1 MRGDLPQFFLNFRC
15 CIFCQFVLEVPVTMT
30 YPAVFH
36 MIDSLVIR
44 LQDFKTSWRPH
55 NKNNSNNNDLSRDS

>member
-1 MRGDLPQFFLNFRC
+1 M
-15 CIFCQFVLEVPVTMT
+15 FCQFVLEVPVTMT
-30 YPAVFH
+30 YPDVFH

-55 NKNNSNNNDLSRDS
+55 NKNNANNYDLSRDS